1 MKFRHPTTTRLLI
14 AEDDPLILRSLV
26 TAARERG
33 FLIAGEAT
41 SGPEAVAQTLA
52 LRPDAILMDIGMP
65 GFCGL
70 EAARQIQLCQP
81 TPIVI
86 VTGYDSPDL
95 SGSVAETGAGAYLLK
110 PADPVELEYAVVI
123 AMARHADLLELKRL
137 VQQKEL
143 LVREVY
149 HRIANQL
156 GASASLLYLQ
166 AQRESHP
173 EARSALFES
182 EQRMRA
188 MAKVNTLL
196 QNNPNTARI
205 PLAPH
210 LSAIASSLIREL
222 RPDLLYQESQPAEPL
237 MVPSSSAMTCGLLV
251 HELVMNSILHAF
263 PEGQTGTI
271 THSLTGLD
279 ADRIRCV
286 VEDNGKGMPRERDS
300 GKNFSLGLMIVSAL
314 CADLGGLLL
323 YPRSSRG
330 TTTVIEFPITH
341 HKESP

>member
-1 MKFRHPTTTRLLI
+1 MKFRKPTTTRLLI
-14 AEDDPLILRSLV
+14 AEDDRLIRRSLV
-26 TAARERG
+26 SAARERG

-65 GFCGL
+65 GFSGL
-70 EAARQIQLCQP
+70 EAARQIQLSQP

-95 SGSVAETGAGAYLLK
+95 SGSVAETGAGAYILK
-110 PADPVELEYAVVI
+110 PADPVELEYSVVI

-156 GASASLLYLQ
+156 GATASLLYLQ

-173 EARSALFES
+173 GARSALFES

-188 MAKVNTLL
+188 MVKVNTLL
-196 QNNPNTARI
+196 QDDQNSART

-210 LSAIASSLIREL
+210 LSAIASSLISEL
-222 RPDLLYQESQPAEPL
+222 RPDLVYQEFLPERSL
-237 MVPSSSAMTCGLLV
+237 MVSSSSAMTCGLLV
-251 HELVMNSILHAF
+251 HELVMNSLLHAF
-263 PEGQTGTI
+263 PEGRKGTI
-271 THSLTGLD
+271 TLSLSPCDEG
-279 ADRIRCV
+279 RIRCV
-286 VEDNGKGMPRERDS
+286 VEDDGKGMPPNRDS
-300 GKNFSLGLMIVSAL
+300 GGTSSLGLMIVSAL
-314 CADLGGLLL
+314 CTDLGGILLN
-323 YPRSSRG
+323 PHSARG
-330 TTTVIEFPITH
+330 TTTVIEFPLTH
-341 HKESP
+341 HKEFP

>member
-1 MKFRHPTTTRLLI
+1 MKFRNPTTTRLLI
-14 AEDDPLILRSLV
+14 AEDDPLIRRALV
-26 TAARERG
+26 SAASERG

-65 GFCGL
+65 GFSGL
-70 EAARQIQLCQP
+70 EAARQIQLSQP

-95 SGSVAETGAGAYLLK
+95 SGSVAETGAGAYILK

-156 GASASLLYLQ
+156 GATASLLYLQ
-166 AQRESHP
+166 AQQESHP
-173 EARSALFES
+173 GARSALFES

-188 MAKVNTLL
+188 LAKVNTLL
-196 QNNPNTARI
+196 QNDPHPART
-205 PLAPH
+205 PLAPP
-210 LSAIASSLIREL
+210 LSTIASSLISEL
-222 RPDLLYQESQPAEPL
+222 RPDLVYQEFLPEGPL
-237 MVPSSSAMTCGLLV
+237 MVSSSSAMTCGLLV
-251 HELVMNSILHAF
+251 HELVMNSLLHAF
-263 PEGQTGTI
+263 PESRTGTI
-271 THSLTGLD
+271 TLSLSRLD
-279 ADRIRCV
+279 ANRIRCV
-286 VEDNGKGMPRERDS
+286 VADDGKGMPEKRDPER
-300 GKNFSLGLMIVSAL
+300 KPSLGLMIVSAL
-314 CADLGGLLL
+314 CTDLGGLLL
-323 YPRSSRG
+323 YPCSAHG
-330 TTTVIEFPITH
+330 TTTVIEFPITPQ
-341 HKESP
+341 KESP